1 VELLLNKFVMREI
14 VKKKDGFTLVEI
26 LLVIFIIAVL
36 STLAINGYMS
46 YRRAALLD
54 FTADSFVSQLY
65 ELRDRTIHGEYG
77 GNEFELIKE
86 AIENEG
92 EYIPEDD
99 EGKDAKCFGFLFEGD
114 GDGGVEIKKFGVPY
128 KGVKSIHQGDLVDA
142 YWVFETC
149 DYSGLDMEENYLP
162 LGFDDDVHFVGIYDE
177 NDVALSDFRISFVP
191 PDGEIEV
198 SFEGSPDMEVV
209 KLILKYGESD
219 DDKYKRNIFINLESG
234 KAQVTRVSDV

>member
-1 VELLLNKFVMREI
+1 MREI

-54 FTADSFVSQLY
+54 FTADSFISQLY

-86 AIENEG
+86 AIESGEEYGEEEG
-92 EYIPEDD
+92 ADGNVD
-99 EGKDAKCFGFLFEGD
+99 EGQDAKCFGFLFEGD
-114 GDGGVEIKKFGVPY
+114 GDGGVEIKKFRVPY

-149 DYSGLDMEENYLP
+149 DYSGLELEENYLP
-162 LGFDDDVHFVGIYDE
+162 LGFDDDVHFIGIYDE
-177 NDVALSDFRISFVP
+177 NDVALSDFRITFVP
-191 PDGEIEV
+191 PEGEIEV
-198 SFEGSPDMEVV
+198 SFDGSQEMEVV
-209 KLILKYGESD
+209 KLIVKYGESD

-234 KAQVTRVSDV
+234 KAQITRVNDV